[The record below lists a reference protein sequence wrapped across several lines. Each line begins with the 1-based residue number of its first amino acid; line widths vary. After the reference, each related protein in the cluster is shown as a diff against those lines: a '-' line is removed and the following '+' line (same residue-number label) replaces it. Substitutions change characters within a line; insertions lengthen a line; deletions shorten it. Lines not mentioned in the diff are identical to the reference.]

1 MLCFWYDVI
10 SYRRQQAKAEIKEK
24 ENKEVTNPM
33 NFYLFSVLTSLR
45 RFYE

>member
-10 SYRRQQAKAEIKEK
+10 SYRRQQAKAEEK
-24 ENKEVTNPM
+24 KIEKKEVTNPM
-33 NFYLFSVLTSLR
+33 NFYLCSVLTSLR